1 MRALVLGGAGAVCE
15 ETVRDLS
22 KFSLFEEIVVA
33 DINLQKVRRL
43 IDELD
48 DERLVA
54 IRFDA
59 DDYQA
64 MLRLFPDFDVVV
76 NGLPYR
82 YDLSVNKAC
91 VECGVN
97 GLDLSSSDPQFE
109 LHEQAVEKEMIFIP
123 GVGATPGITNM
134 MARRAADVL
143 DQIDEIDIAFAAF
156 RCLAPAPGL
165 LQTTLW
171 EFNPEEP
178 ERQAVYYEH
187 GSWHPAPPLSGEKI
201 VQFHEHIGAQRV
213 YLVPHDEV
221 NTLPAS
227 FPGLKRV
234 AVRGCFPPHVM
245 ELMGVLMRNG
255 LLSSRKVLIGDMEI
269 PSIEA
274 IRALLGSN
282 PASFENDIWGYGL
295 VLEASGVRNGRIATC
310 VYRSHHPPAS
320 EWGGKSAYFKNVGI
334 PLSIGAILIA
344 QGKVSHRGVLP
355 PEVCL
360 PPYEFFEALAQRG
373 IWVEE
378 QVMESEIIA
387 HPHGDFLSSY

>member
-22 KFSLFEEIVVA
+22 KFSPFSQIAIA
-33 DINLQKVRRL
+33 DINHQKVQQL
-43 IDELD
+43 IDELED
-48 DERLVA
+48 KRLVA
-54 IRFDA
+54 LPFDA
-59 DDYQA
+59 DDYQS
-64 MLRLFPDFDVVV
+64 MVRLFPDFDVVV

-82 YDLSVNKAC
+82 YDYLVNKAC

-109 LHEQAVEKEMIFIP
+109 LHHQALEEDMIFIP

-134 MARRAADVL
+134 MAKRAAEEL
-143 DQIDEIDIAFAAF
+143 DHMDEVEIAFAAF

-178 ERQAVYYEH
+178 EREAVYYED
-187 GSWHPAPPLSGEKI
+187 GTWHPSPPLSGEKT
-201 VQFHEHIGAQRV
+201 VQFHDQIGEQKV

-221 NTLPAS
+221 NTLPVS

-255 LLSSRKVLIGDMEI
+255 LLSNRKVRIGDREI
-269 PSIEA
+269 SSLEM

-282 PASFENDIWGYGL
+282 PSSLENEVWGYGL
-295 VLEASGVRNGRIATC
+295 VLEARGVKNGHRATC
-310 VYRSHHPPAS
+310 LYRSHHPPAS
-320 EWGGKSAYFKNVGI
+320 EWGAKSAYFKNVGI

-344 QGKVSHRGVLP
+344 QGQVTRRGVLP
-355 PEVCL
+355 PEVCF
-360 PPYEFFEALAQRG
+360 PTREFFEALAQRG
-373 IWVEE
+373 IWIEE
-378 QVMESEIIA
+378 TVIVSGILAESN
-387 HPHGDFLSSY
+387 HGTKLS